1 MHRGGSTRTPVT
13 LVTGDLTKI
22 KLGFSQHS
30 ALGKLFR
37 AFATRGIREEAEI
50 RRFVDHSR

>member
-1 MHRGGSTRTPVT
+1 MHRGVPPEPPVT